1 MIMRRSKVTPTEE
14 NKLEEPKK
22 TSPVKIAALVIG
34 SAIGVAHIGVLGH
47 LISLTEKYAN
57 RPQYPAINIPTGEY
71 SSWDVNVGRDGYSI
85 KYKANDPKVLSSE
98 RSLEVDATKKGIF
111 GGGSEKRSEYRR
123 DEYTMDGTRNVGG
136 AVDDEGKQNAK
147 SEECIRADAGA
158 RSQGAIAGASI
169 ATGAVAPVLSGI
181 PYVGWLAAG
190 WAVLL
195 GQKAGSSL
203 GSEIGSVF
211 NDC

>member
-1 MIMRRSKVTPTEE
+1 MIMRRSKVTPAEE
-14 NKLEEPKK
+14 KIMEQPKK
-22 TSPVKIAALVIG
+22 TSPVKVAALIIG
-34 SAIGVAHIGVLGH
+34 TAIGVAHIGVLGH

-71 SSWDVNVGRDGYSI
+71 SSWDVNVGKDGYSI

-123 DEYTMDGTRNVGG
+123 DEYTMDGTRNIGG
-136 AVDDEGKQNAK
+136 AVDEEGKQSVK

-169 ATGAVAPVLSGI
+169 ATGAVAPMLSGI